1 MINVKEIT
9 KATPEVCNSIKTL
22 LADLTTRETGFD
34 MMRLAEI
41 VANPNTRLFVA
52 YEGEEAVATYTLVA
66 VTSPTG
72 TKVWIEDV
80 VVGGRWQGR
89 GFGRRVV
96 ADAIDR
102 SQSLWPQSTVMLT
115 SRPSRGAANHIYAT
129 MLQKKETNVYVLKT
143 E

>member
-9 KATPEVCNSIKTL
+9 KATPEICNSIKTL
-22 LADLTTRETGFD
+22 LTDLTTRETGFD
-34 MMRLAEI
+34 MMRLSEI
-41 VANPNTRLFVA
+41 VANTNKSLFVA
-52 YEGEEAVATYTLVA
+52 YEGEEAVATYTLAA

-115 SRPSRGAANHIYAT
+115 SRPSRVAANHIYAT